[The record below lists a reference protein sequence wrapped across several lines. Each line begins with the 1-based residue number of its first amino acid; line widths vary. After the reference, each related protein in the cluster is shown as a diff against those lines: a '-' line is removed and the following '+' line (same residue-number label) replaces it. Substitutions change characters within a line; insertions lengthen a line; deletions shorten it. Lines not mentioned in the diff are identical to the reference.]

1 MPAFPLDTGYDLRD
15 KIDWEGGVIGA
26 LEWGLNA
33 EDLPL
38 QYRAE
43 WLKIARL
50 YQQLDEHC
58 TTFHSSLPGDDA
70 E

>member
-1 MPAFPLDTGYDLRD
+1 LPVFPLDTGYDLRD

-33 EDLPL
+33 EDLPQ

-43 WLKIARL
+43 WRKITRL
-50 YQQLDEHC
+50 YQQLDERC
-58 TTFHSSLPGDDA
+58 TTFYSGLPGDDA